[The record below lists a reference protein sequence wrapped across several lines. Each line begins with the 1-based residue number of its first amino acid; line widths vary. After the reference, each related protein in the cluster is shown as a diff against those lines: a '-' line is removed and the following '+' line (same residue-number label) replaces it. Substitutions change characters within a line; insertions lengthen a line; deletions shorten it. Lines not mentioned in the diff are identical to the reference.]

1 MSHVKNRA
9 SRSILDFAKYKAE
22 KKKFSVVTCYDA
34 SFAKLINRTSI
45 DMVLVG
51 DSLGNVMLGFDDTIR
66 VTMDHMVHHCSA
78 VSRVLDQAFLVGDL
92 PFGSYH
98 ESPEQAVRNAVRL
111 MQEGGVQAVK
121 VEGGQEIAAQIEK
134 IVKAGIPVVGHL
146 GLTPQ
151 SVHLLGGF
159 RVQGRTKASQDKL
172 MVDAKSLQDA
182 GAMAVVVELMQ
193 EDCASQLSSMLRI
206 PTIGIGAGSGCDGQV
221 LVLQDLLGFD
231 SDFRPKFLKTYA
243 NLAETVIEA
252 ISQYDSEVKAGIFPA
267 REHSFEAD

>member
-1 MSHVKNRA
+1 
-9 SRSILDFAKYKAE
+9 
-22 KKKFSVVTCYDA
+22 
-34 SFAKLINRTSI
+34 
-45 DMVLVG
+45 
-51 DSLGNVMLGFDDTIR
+51 
-66 VTMDHMVHHCSA
+66 
-78 VSRVLDQAFLVGDL
+78 
-92 PFGSYH
+92 
-98 ESPEQAVRNAVRL
+98 
-111 MQEGGVQAVK
+111 VQAVK
-121 VEGGQEIAAQIEK
+121 VEGGQEIAAQIDK